1 VTIGFSNQS
10 KIFKPGKHRNPSDTK
25 QYIISQGPYRTNKLL
40 NMFIIYLTVR
50 CRLSSDGL
58 FYML

>member
-1 VTIGFSNQS
+1 
-10 KIFKPGKHRNPSDTK
+10 
-25 QYIISQGPYRTNKLL
+25 
-40 NMFIIYLTVR
+40 MFIIYLTVR